1 MIVRLAVGG
10 VPAWQP
16 PLAAGLLLIAAVII
30 VRAVAAMFHAQTLL
44 SGKPFSV
51 RAYYLTLLRQRS

>member
-1 MIVRLAVGG
+1 MLFV
-10 VPAWQP
+10 
-16 PLAAGLLLIAAVII
+16 AAVLI

-51 RAYYLTLLRQRS
+51 RAYYLALLRHGS